1 MRYKPDKSMVRN
13 NLDTVTLEET
23 IIGVYAIN
31 QNNQIIAKQN
41 YPNDPHLIA
50 EKLKLQKQGVITS
63 QIKKIMDTLIEKN
76 IQNILSSNLELL
88 ETISTSYDVETKYKE
103 NTETSKFIRLNIEK
117 LAIKSGII
125 NNISG
130 FGRLSHSVLNQIT
143 RAVITEKMSNR
154 EALLIPS
161 VQLLSDLDKTLNGL
175 SNRMREWYGI
185 HFPEMGDKVSK
196 HIDYAKIILNIGDK
210 GSITTQE
217 LGKININKN
226 EAKKIKKA
234 AKESIGA
241 DLVEIDIISIQNY
254 AKIVLDLYNY
264 RRDLSE
270 YISNLSLDMAPN
282 LYKIAGPIL
291 SAKLIEKAG
300 SLRKMAMLPA
310 STIQILGAE
319 KAMFRSLKTR
329 AKQPKHGLIF
339 QHPYVH
345 SAPRNKRGSRS
356 RSLAAKIAIAARA
369 DFFTGTYIADDL
381 ISQLSNNQSFFKE

>member
-1 MRYKPDKSMVRN
+1 LS
-13 NLDTVTLEET
+13 TVTLEET

-31 QNNQIIAKQN
+31 QKNQIIAQKN
-41 YPNDPHLIA
+41 YPNDPHLIS
-50 EKLKLQKQGVITS
+50 EKLKMQKQGIITS
-63 QIKKIMDTLIEKN
+63 HIKKVMDTLIEKK
-76 IQNILSSNLELL
+76 IKKITSSNKELL
-88 ETISTSYDVETKYKE
+88 EKISTSYDVETEYRE
-103 NTETSKFIRLNIEK
+103 NTLTSKFIRLNIEN

-125 NNISG
+125 INVSD

-143 RAVITEKMSNR
+143 KDDIKEKMSKR

-161 VQLLSDLDKTLNGL
+161 IQLLSDLDKTLNGF

-185 HFPEMGDKVSK
+185 HFPEMSDKVSK
-196 HIDYAKIILNIGDK
+196 HNEYAKIVLNIGEK
-210 GSITTQE
+210 ASITTEKLQ
-217 LGKININKN
+217 KINLNKN

-241 DLVEIDIISIQNY
+241 DLVEIDLISIQNY
-254 AKIVLDLYNY
+254 AKIILDLYKY
-264 RRDLSE
+264 RLELSE
-270 YISNLSLDMAPN
+270 YIASLSLDIAPN
-282 LYKIAGPIL
+282 LHKIAGPIL

-300 SLRKMAMLPA
+300 GLQKMARLPA

-329 AKQPKHGLIF
+329 AKQPKHGLIY

-345 SAPRNKRGSRS
+345 SASRKERGSRS

-369 DFFTGTYIADDL
+369 DFFTGKYIADDL
-381 ISQLSNNQSFFKE
+381 ISRLSGDQSFFEK